1 MADDKDAKFEGILAV
16 LQRLPNWP
24 RGMPL
29 DLAAAYCGISGGLL
43 RAIGPQPVRIGQKR
57 KVWLREDL
65 DAWLDRMA
73 GKEASSST
81 NPWLEE

>member
-1 MADDKDAKFEGILAV
+1 MEIPGQISVEINK
-16 LQRLPNWP
+16 RLPNWP

-29 DLAAAYCGISGGLL
+29 NLAAAYCGISGSLL
-43 RAIGPQPVRIGQKR
+43 RSIGPGPVTIGRRR

-73 GKEASSST
+73 GKGAASGG